1 MMPRPLVAALIA
13 VAFSAPAWAAE
24 EPSHASGYEPKDR
37 RDPFVALVRE
47 GRFIGGADAGGADY
61 SALSLAGIVWDPAGR
76 SIALINDTEVKV
88 GDSLGEYE
96 VQEIR
101 SDSVVLVRE
110 GKPLVLQM
118 LFDNQRLP
126 QEGTQATGGTRQ

>member
-1 MMPRPLVAALIA
+1 
-13 VAFSAPAWAAE
+13 
-24 EPSHASGYEPKDR
+24 
-37 RDPFVALVRE
+37 
-47 GRFIGGADAGGADY
+47 
-61 SALSLAGIVWDPAGR
+61 
-76 SIALINDTEVKV
+76 VKV